1 MATIKELHDACD
13 STPEGKLAAN
23 LKATGRIVIDDFDD
37 ALRNLLDK
45 GLVVRN
51 GDNVEIT
58 TKGALFFEEERM
70 RRKIR

>member
-13 STPEGKLAAN
+13 STPGGKLAAN
-23 LKATGRIVIDDFDD
+23 LKAAGRIVIDDFDD
-37 ALRNLLDK
+37 ALQNLLDK
-45 GLVVRN
+45 GLVVRK
-51 GDNVEIT
+51 GDEIELT

>member
-23 LKATGRIVIDDFDD
+23 LKAAGRIVVDDFDD
-37 ALRNLLDK
+37 ALQNLLDK

-51 GDNVEIT
+51 GDNIELT
-58 TKGALFFEEERM
+58 TKGALFFEEERA
-70 RRKIR
+70 RREGR